1 MEKTFL
7 RDLWI
12 AWRGAVNLNIVP
24 PYFPRMQPEIAC
36 AALTEAYVYESP
48 NQPER

>member
-12 AWRGAVNLNIVP
+12 AWRGAENLTVVP
-24 PYFPRMQPEIAC
+24 PYFPRMQ
-36 AALTEAYVYESP
+36 
-48 NQPER
+48 